1 MRLGFC
7 IYLQIE
13 NFMTMRHILA
23 TAVAILFSFS
33 LFAQLKVDD
42 DGSLS
47 SGQSYGDHYNVITT
61 AVSFLTITPDSR
73 AGAMG
78 DAGAATTS
86 DVWSQHSNASKY
98 AMEEDDF
105 GVGLS
110 YTPWLSNLG
119 IKDINLIYLAG
130 YKKLDKKEAVGASL
144 CYFSLGEIE
153 AYDEDGNKAGY
164 TISPQEYSFDVSYS
178 RFLADN
184 FVMGMTGRFIY
195 SNLVPS
201 DDRYHAGKAVAA
213 DISGTY
219 FKNFKGSLPGL
230 LTLGFNFSNIGSKI
244 SYSED
249 NKDFIPANMKL
260 GAGYNVEID
269 QYNRFG
275 VYFDINKLLVP
286 TPPLYQTNET
296 TKAREMVAGKDDNVS
311 VPQGIFQSF
320 ADAPGGF
327 KEEMKEFTLGIGAE
341 YWYNNQFA
349 VRAGYFN
356 EAETKGDRKYFTA
369 GAGLRLNVFG
379 LDFSYLIP
387 VNGKNSPL
395 ANTFRFSLVFDFNNE
410 K

>member
-1 MRLGFC
+1 MR
-7 IYLQIE
+7 
-13 NFMTMRHILA
+13 RILLS
-23 TAVAILFSFS
+23 TASIL
-33 LFAQLKVDD
+33 LCGVMFAQQIDP
-42 DGSLS
+42 GQSTGIA
-47 SGQSYGDHYNVITT
+47 SGQDLDKKYNVITT

-73 AGAMG
+73 SGAMG
-78 DAGAATTS
+78 DAGAATTT
-86 DVWSQHSNASKY
+86 DAWSQHANASKY
-98 AMEEDDF
+98 ALAEDDF

-130 YKKLDKKEAVGASL
+130 YKKLSKKEALGASL
-144 CYFSLGEIE
+144 CYFSLGDIP
-153 AYDEDGNKAGY
+153 AYDEDGNSAGY

-184 FVMGMTGRFIY
+184 FVMGMTARFIY
-195 SNLVPS
+195 SNLTGGTVE
-201 DDRYHAGKAVAA
+201 DYHAGKAVAA

-230 LTLGFNFSNIGSKI
+230 LTLGFNISNIGSKI

-249 NKDFIPANMKL
+249 NKDFIPANLRL
-260 GAGYNVEID
+260 GAGYNIEID
-269 QYNRFG
+269 QYNKLG
-275 VYFDINKLLVP
+275 IYFDVNKLLVP
-286 TPPLYQTNET
+286 TPPHKVRDAEGNVIGIE
-296 TKAREMVAGKDDNVS
+296 GKDDEVS

-320 ADAPGGF
+320 GDAPGGF
-327 KEEMKEFTLGIGAE
+327 KEEMKEFTLSIGAE
-341 YWYNNQFA
+341 YWYNDQFA
-349 VRAGYFN
+349 LRAGYFN

-395 ANTFRFSLVFDFNNE
+395 ANTFRFSLLFDFNGA